1 MKQGLWIH
9 VHVLYC
15 SYTKA
20 ALISTTKYYSDESI
34 ERYRSRLV
42 ARGYTQTY
50 RFLIQK
56 TFVLVEKLN
65 TIRVL
70 IYLVVNLGWDLQEY
84 DIKYAYL
91 DGELEEGI
99 YMHIPHGYE

>member
-1 MKQGLWIH
+1 M
-9 VHVLYC
+9 
-15 SYTKA
+15 
-20 ALISTTKYYSDESI
+20 
-34 ERYRSRLV
+34 
-42 ARGYTQTY
+42 ARGYTQTC

-84 DIKYAYL
+84 DIKYSYL
-91 DGELEEGI
+91 NEELEEGI
-99 YMHIPHGYE
+99 SMHIPHGYE